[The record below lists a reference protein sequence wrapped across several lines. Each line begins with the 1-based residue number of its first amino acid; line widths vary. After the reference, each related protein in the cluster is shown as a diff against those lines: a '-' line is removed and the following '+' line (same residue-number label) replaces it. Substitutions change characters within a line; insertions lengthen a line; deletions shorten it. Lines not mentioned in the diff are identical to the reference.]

1 MINRAMGPGG
11 CPGPSEG
18 RVTVPTSPPHRG
30 SSPGDSRQDSVTENG
45 VKASLTVGSPRVSR
59 AEVRA
64 VFATPPSR
72 LDTQGY
78 QTAPRTTET
87 SEAIEENVE
96 VALLQAELENEVEK
110 LGRERR
116 RAEGVRCHIIELSLI
131 DQEKQKERERVERQR
146 EELHRA
152 QERLQAARRAQDGGK
167 EKEEAE
173 AVDAAQKVFEDF
185 EFQMLER
192 LSALE
197 EERETQARTL
207 LWEEMQAQR
216 RVTLREERVRC
227 LEKLIT
233 CVQERGPDTGQHVS
247 PVDRAVQAQVQRP
260 QTVWI
265 PPSGAGVQGDP
276 LPLFSGPCVFTTAS
290 LSVTQGVLK
299 ESALSRNLSRS
310 FCLNHKDMAAQQRM
324 DQTGSMEKKGVAR
337 PPTQRFSLDSLHQ
350 SPLPAVS
357 TSPSQKESLEQ
368 APSARTS
375 PRRVTRLTRTAR
387 ASSFHGDS
395 LTILVEMEQS
405 LRKAM
410 AEKQRLLL
418 AREGER
424 GKREGVPEREEGAER
439 GEMDVPMLQPNRPN
453 WTHLPARPLDLR
465 GHVEDSGHGVGSCP
479 HIHLSSSSCRGFL
492 TKVGGR
498 IKSWRKRWFVFDSR
512 QGHLSYYTDKGETKR
527 KGVIYFQAI
536 EEVYFDHLRDAP
548 KSPSP
553 LLTFCLKT
561 YDRRYYLVAPSDVA
575 LRIWMEVI
583 LTTVE
588 GARHS

>member
-167 EKEEAE
+167 EK
-173 AVDAAQKVFEDF
+173 
-185 EFQMLER
+185 
-192 LSALE
+192 
-197 EERETQARTL
+197 
-207 LWEEMQAQR
+207 
-216 RVTLREERVRC
+216 EERVRC